1 MFFCLFIA
9 LLSTLFYINL
19 LIAEIANTK
28 INMYSM
34 QDDNSYNESLK
45 RGKVKNILLII
56 MSLFWT
62 TVILFM

>member
-9 LLSTLFYINL
+9 LLSTLFYINI